1 MDVSKYTP
9 WNQRWKSSFL
19 LFRISIRGS
28 LLNPAD
34 LHPTNVDDYI
44 EEIKVAITSAMN
56 LVSYRQYT
64 ESTVKVQGG
73 VWQACK
79 LYWEVI

>member
-1 MDVSKYTP
+1 MDMSKYTT
-9 WNQRWKSSFL
+9 WNQRWKPSFL

-28 LLNPAD
+28 LLNPTD

-56 LVSYRQYT
+56 LVSCRQYT

-73 VWQACK
+73 VWQAWK